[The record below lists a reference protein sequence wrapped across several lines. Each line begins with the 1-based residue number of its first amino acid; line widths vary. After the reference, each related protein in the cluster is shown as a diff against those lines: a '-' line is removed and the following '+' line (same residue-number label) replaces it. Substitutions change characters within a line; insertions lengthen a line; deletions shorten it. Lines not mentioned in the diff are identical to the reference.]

1 MKCKCGCEKFF
12 IQKKGSQTGVYCS
25 KCGKWQ
31 KWGNKNYIRLIQH
44 KEEEEVNKSETDGD
58 GTVTI
63 PLKRYLE
70 LLRIEQGR

>member
-1 MKCKCGCEKFF
+1 MKGYKMLKSDMTT
-12 IQKKGSQTGVYCS
+12 IYGSMTYEI
-25 KCGKWQ
+25 GKTY
-31 KWGNKNYIRLIQH
+31 KLE
-44 KEEEEVNKSETDGD
+44 EEEEVNKSETD